1 MGMEQAVKTND
12 RRKIL
17 VATRDKIAE
26 TMDKTDSGRDIAAL
40 SKRLMEVCAELD
52 AIGDGNKRN
61 TKLAVLQ
68 EKAAKRNAG

>member
-17 VATRDKIAE
+17 IATRDKIAA
-26 TMDKTDSGRDIAAL
+26 TMDATESGRDIAAL

-52 AIGDGNKRN
+52 ALGDGEKKES
-61 TKLAVLQ
+61 KLAALQ
-68 EKAAKRNAG
+68 VKAAKRNAG